1 MTQDARSLIMG
12 SGSPGFSFN
21 YPGDTVTGQILT
33 EPKAVQARDFASG
46 QPAFWPSGDPK
57 MQTVFQIKTAFRNYE
72 GINSPDRMRPDD
84 GVRTIYL
91 KGKWMEKATK
101 EAILAA
107 RASWLDVGGW
117 IQFTYT
123 GDDMTSKA
131 GNKPKLF
138 QVKYQP
144 PAQAPQQPQV
154 APNGYGQGY
163 GQQQQFQQAPRP
175 PQPVQSAQPN
185 WQQPGWQPQGGYAQG
200 GPINPPQ
207 LGMVNE
213 PIQTF
218 APATFNQ
225 TPAQPAHHGTPD
237 TMPGWAAG
245 PTSAPPLSSPP
256 SPASAPPA
264 PQLSTL
270 DLIRQSQA
278 DSAQS
283 GGVEP
288 AF

>member
-1 MTQDARSLIMG
+1 MG

-57 MQTVFQIKTAFRNYE
+57 MQTVFQIQTALRNYE

-107 RASWLDVGGW
+107 RASWLDIGGW

-138 QVKYQP
+138 DVKYQP
-144 PAQAPQQPQV
+144 PAEPPRAAQPNYGANGMPGQGAQAAYNPGYG
-154 APNGYGQGY
+154 ANGMPGQGY
-163 GQQQQFQQAPRP
+163 APRP
-175 PQPVQSAQPN
+175 PQPPVQAAPN
-185 WQQPGWQPQGGYAQG
+185 WQQPGWRADQVQNQQ
-200 GPINPPQ
+200 PPQ
-207 LGMVNE
+207 H
-213 PIQTF
+213 F

-225 TPAQPAHHGTPD
+225 APPAHHGQPD
-237 TMPGWAAG
+237 AMPGWAAG
-245 PTSAPPLSSPP
+245 P
-256 SPASAPPA
+256 ASAPPA
-264 PQLSTL
+264 PSSAPPAPALSTM
-270 DLIRQSQA
+270 DAIRAAQA
-278 DSAQS
+278 S
-283 GGVEP
+283 GTPDYG
-288 AF
+288 

>member
-138 QVKYQP
+138 DVKYQP
-144 PAQAPQQPQV
+144 PAQAPQQPQA

-175 PQPVQSAQPN
+175 PQPVSPAQPN
-185 WQQPGWQPQGGYAQG
+185 WQQAGWTPAQAQP
-200 GPINPPQ
+200 
-207 LGMVNE
+207 V
-213 PIQTF
+213 QTF

-225 TPAQPAHHGTPD
+225 APAVPSHHGTPD

-245 PTSAPPLSSPP
+245 PASAPPLSSPASP
-256 SPASAPPA
+256 SSAPPA

-270 DLIRQSQA
+270 ELIRQSQA
-278 DSAQS
+278 DSAQT